1 MDFHRKV
8 ALLIIFGLGAWIAGI
23 IITPLLAA
31 SEGILWQK
39 MASFM
44 YFFYQPV
51 CHQLADRSFFLDGF
65 TMTVCARC
73 FCFYL
78 GGLLVASIYL
88 FRDKIQMWKIS
99 IYSLL
104 ITPAVLD
111 FILEKLNLY
120 SNLTGLRLLTGLLL
134 GLAIFHLLLVSLTT
148 ATPTGAKMPTG

>member
-1 MDFHRKV
+1 MGFHRKV
-8 ALLIIFGLGAWIAGI
+8 ALIIIFGLGAWIAGI

-31 SEGILWQK
+31 SQGILWQK

-65 TMTVCARC
+65 TMTVCVRC

-78 GGLLVASIYL
+78 GGLLLSGIYL
-88 FRDKIQMWKIS
+88 FKNNIQMWKLS
-99 IYSLL
+99 NYGLL

-111 FILEKLNLY
+111 FLLEKFYLY
-120 SNLTGLRLLTGLLL
+120 SNITGLRLLTGLLL

-148 ATPTGAKMPTG
+148 TAPTSTKISTG